1 MKAEGQARR
10 MLPRNPGYTSMDF
23 CTCLTG
29 YGVHAG
35 RGDDTVQDFK
45 DIHRDGAR
53 SRFAACTLLYLLVAA
68 LHP

>member
-10 MLPRNPGYTSMDF
+10 ELPRNPGYMSMDF
-23 CTCLTG
+23 CTCVTG

-35 RGDDTVQDFK
+35 RRDNTGQGIK
-45 DIHRDGAR
+45 ERQRDGAR
-53 SRFAACTLLYLLVAA
+53 SLFAACALLCFLVAA